1 MLFYIACVDRPG
13 ALQLR
18 LDTRSDHLA
27 YLEDF
32 QGRIVFGGPTM
43 GGEEETPNGSVLIVD
58 MDDRTAAES
67 FAAGDPYAKAGLFES
82 VTIAPIKQVF
92 PK

>member
-58 MDDRTAAES
+58 IQNQPSHLPELFKTSGHSLVHQS
-67 FAAGDPYAKAGLFES
+67 FEGGL
-82 VTIAPIKQVF
+82 
-92 PK
+92 

>member
-1 MLFYIACVDRPG
+1 MLFYIACADRPG

-18 LDTRSDHLA
+18 LDTRADHLA
-27 YLEDF
+27 YLEGF
-32 QGRIVFGGPTM
+32 QDKIVFGGPTL

-58 MDDRTAAES
+58 MEDRAAVES
-67 FAAGDPYAKAGLFES
+67 FAAGDPYAKAGLFEN
-82 VTIAPIKQVF
+82 VTISPIKQVF